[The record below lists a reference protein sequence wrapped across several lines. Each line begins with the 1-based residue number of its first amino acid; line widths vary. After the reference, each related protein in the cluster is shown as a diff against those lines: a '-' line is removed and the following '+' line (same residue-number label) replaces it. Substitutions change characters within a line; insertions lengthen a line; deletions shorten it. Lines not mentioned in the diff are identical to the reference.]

1 MQGADLYDSLMRG
14 AKLTQ
19 AQMESADL
27 RFAQMQEA
35 DLFEAKLQRANLR
48 ETNLRGAILVGA
60 NMHEADLSG
69 AQLQKANLRAARLN
83 GATLDFTVITGDP
96 AAENVR
102 LSPELR
108 MSRNIP
114 GLASIDL
121 SMATN
126 NGGMLRFV
134 DMTEIVFDD
143 ATDFRNVFLDGS
155 VSMTAEFR
163 ARMGNPCQW
172 VDRRIEDDAE
182 FYGRWRGWIE
192 AARDDLYAPDWKSLA
207 PSGFEDV
214 EAVRPSPFCKWK
226 TGPMP

>member
-1 MQGADLYDSLMRG
+1 M
-14 AKLTQ
+14 
-19 AQMESADL
+19 
-27 RFAQMQEA
+27 
-35 DLFEAKLQRANLR
+35 
-48 ETNLRGAILVGA
+48 
-60 NMHEADLSG
+60 
-69 AQLQKANLRAARLN
+69 
-83 GATLDFTVITGDP
+83 LDFTLITGDP

-134 DMTEIVFDD
+134 DMTEAVFDE

-155 VSMTAEFR
+155 VSMTPEFR

-172 VDRRIEDDAE
+172 IDEPIEDAE

-192 AARDDLYAPDWKSLA
+192 AARKDFYAPEWESLA
-207 PSGFEDV
+207 PREFKDV
-214 EAVRPSPFCKWK
+214 PAIPVSPFCKWK
-226 TGPMP
+226 TGPMPD